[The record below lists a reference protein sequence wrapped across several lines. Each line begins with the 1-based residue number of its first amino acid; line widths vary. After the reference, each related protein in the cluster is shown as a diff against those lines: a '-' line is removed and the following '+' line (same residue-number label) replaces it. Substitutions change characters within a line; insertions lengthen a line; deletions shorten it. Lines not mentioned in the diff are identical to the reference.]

1 MLNSIE
7 HVYDLIGVQCQQNK
21 KGFFN
26 DSLII
31 IDKWPYYFW
40 VW

>member
-26 DSLII
+26 ESLII